1 MRYLKLLAIII
12 LFFLA
17 MVFFIQN
24 IEVFNTKLSMQF
36 NLFGQKWSSSPIPV
50 YIYILVAFVIGG
62 IVSMFYFLL
71 DKLRQGRKLK
81 TYQNQIKSLQAEL
94 NSLKNKSTEE
104 KEIPESANYP
114 ISQEQ
119 NSI

>member
-24 IEVFNTKLSMQF
+24 IEVFNTKLAMQF

-71 DKLRQGRKLK
+71 DKLRQGKKLR

-94 NSLKNKSTEE
+94 NSLKNKPTKE
-104 KEIPESANYP
+104 KEIPEVANYP

-119 NSI
+119 NST